1 MTALRTPLCDLL
13 GIDLPIIQAG
23 MGVYRGLVTTPALVA
38 AVSEA
43 GGMGCLGGSGL
54 TPAELRDAIRQ
65 VRALT
70 SRPFGV
76 DLLLPSSLARTH
88 GSRDAIRQEIA
99 AQHPTH
105 RAFADSLF
113 VRYGLVPGVVDM
125 THALTPELTDAQ
137 VAVVLEE
144 RAPLLVVGLGD
155 PGPVAAMARARGML
169 VAGLVGAVRHAR
181 RHVAAGVD
189 FIIAQGS
196 EAGGHVGAVGTL
208 PLVPQVVD
216 AVAPCPVV
224 AAGGIGDGRGVAAAL
239 MLGAQAVWCGTAF
252 LFAREAA
259 IHPVHLAQLQG
270 GQSEDFAASRIYT
283 GKMARTFRNEVHRL
297 WAETGLEPLGMP
309 HQKVLMD
316 DVLDAARR
324 AGVLEAVS
332 NPAGQIA
339 GMLQEARGAAE
350 IVHGLAD
357 QAAASLRRG
366 FGFVGGA

>member
-1 MTALRTPLCDLL
+1 MRLRTPLCDRL

-43 GGMGCLGGSGL
+43 DGMGCLGGSGL
-54 TPAELRDAIRQ
+54 TPEELRDAIRQ

-70 SRPFGV
+70 AKPFGV
-76 DLLLPSSLARTH
+76 DLLLPSRLAQND

-99 AQHPTH
+99 ARYPAH

-113 VRYGLVPGVVDM
+113 TRYGLTQSVIDM
-125 THALTPELTDAQ
+125 IHALTPELTDAQ
-137 VAVVLEE
+137 TAVVLEE
-144 RAPLLVVGLGD
+144 RVALLVVGLGD
-155 PGPVAAMARARGML
+155 PGRVAAAARARGML
-169 VAGLVGAVRHAR
+169 VAGLVGAVRHAH

-216 AVAPCPVV
+216 AVHPCAVV
-224 AAGGIGDGRGVAAAL
+224 AAGGIADGRGVAAAL

-259 IHPVHLAQLQG
+259 IHPVHLAQLQTG
-270 GQSEDFAASRIYT
+270 RSEDFAASRIFT
-283 GKMARTFRNEVHRL
+283 GKTARTFRNEVHRL

-316 DVLDAARR
+316 DFLDAARR
-324 AGVLEAVS
+324 GGCLEAVS

-339 GMLQEARGAAE
+339 GMLHATRGAAE
-350 IVHGLAD
+350 ILHSMVD
-357 QAAASLRRG
+357 QAAASLHRAAAL
-366 FGFVGGA
+366 VQTA